1 MGAGL
6 YPAMRPRMSMLL
18 WLAATPLAAACVA
31 DESDSV
37 DTQTSAL
44 TNVIPA
50 SDDCNQGVGASRCVQ
65 APPFEVTSLAPWIID
80 GVRGAK
86 EYAGSVTLPFMTDGI
101 LGGFAGPGIKL
112 QANGTV
118 HLQRV
123 TLRGSLS
130 PLTPRNY
137 LYAFFENVH
146 VFRDGT
152 GAPMANV
159 SVYIDNDRFNSPN
172 SNVHAEDRRLNINLA
187 SGNIVTVQQPS
198 GSGTSTVWGPS
209 PLLLGLSYAS
219 GGCTNINA
227 KVARCNGELKIP
239 LSPTSAAAPGA
250 GLAPGI
256 GFMAR
261 TQNVVGMSPDL
272 AISRYA
278 PSDFTIT
285 DWQTVLFTR
294 PKGFD
299 LAVTTWN
306 VRRFEALFQSAAFL
320 AVDAND
326 IGQFLA
332 LNDVV
337 AIQEGWDRE
346 QVKKI
351 FDAANLVRAGANL
364 PPYNLYGPIDH
375 QPAMS
380 EVTQTIVDG
389 FTDTQGG
396 LWVMSHL
403 PLATQG
409 YHIFTADSCRGE
421 DCWKAK
427 GVQWVRL
434 MLQDPADFDPKCL
447 RGKLGCNKPPS
458 GDDFVDIFNTH
469 LQANEPLL
477 CKGDDFSEMKYAILA
492 VLASF
497 VDPVMAIQAAI
508 LSELVEA
515 DLNCSTITDREGRLS
530 QLKQMNNFISAVAAP
545 DRSSLVM
552 GDFNIDGKLISG
564 SEYQD
569 ALVNLEIAPSSA
581 PGDDT
586 VSALPP
592 GGFDIRHGDIL
603 RERTDVDFST
613 GRCTGTFIDES
624 GGDQDAGCTFAGGTD
639 AKERL
644 DYIFVRPPNLVSQ
657 WQGYPN
663 WYISAVPGSPVWT
676 SPFPSLS
683 GAFSATPLRLSD
695 HKPITAALS
704 FARLGNKPKYNAGWS
719 HTVEQRVI
727 SVDAT
732 DVEDCIGCG
741 EVDPFA
747 KLEST
752 IKPANTLSTFTTAE
766 CTGTQNPIFGVH
778 GCMNNWVRNRSH
790 TPPNETAVS
799 LFAEVW
805 DDDNTSGNDLIS
817 EGTTSQWNYNQA
829 TMDMSFRLFG
839 MDFPLESWPNF
850 EAVPMSRCAGPG
862 IDVCHRIS
870 VTEIAP

>member
-1 MGAGL
+1 M
-6 YPAMRPRMSMLL
+6 
-18 WLAATPLAAACVA
+18 WLTATPLVGCVA
-31 DESDSV
+31 EEPDPV
-37 DTQTSAL
+37 DTQTFAL
-44 TNVIPA
+44 TSVVPA
-50 SDDCNQGVGASRCVQ
+50 SNNCNQGVGANRCVQ
-65 APPFEVTSLAPWIID
+65 APPFEVTSLAPWTID
-80 GVRGAK
+80 GARGAK
-86 EYAGSVTLPFMTDGI
+86 EYAGSVTLPFMTDAS
-101 LGGFAGPGIKL
+101 LGGLAGPAFKL

-123 TLRGSLS
+123 TLRGTL
-130 PLTPRNY
+130 PLLTPRNY
-137 LYAFFENVH
+137 LYVFLENVH
-146 VFRDGT
+146 VLV
-152 GAPMANV
+152 GAGGPLANV
-159 SVYIDNDRFNSPN
+159 NVYLDNDRFNSPDN
-172 SNVHAEDRRLNINLA
+172 NVHAEDRRYQINLA
-187 SGNIVTVQQPS
+187 SGSVVTVQQPS
-198 GSGTSTVWGPS
+198 GSGAATVWGPA
-209 PLLLGLSYAS
+209 PMQLGLSYAA
-219 GGCTNINA
+219 GGCTLVNA
-227 KVARCNGELKIP
+227 KVARCSGELKIP
-239 LSPTSAAAPGA
+239 LVSSAATAPA
-250 GLAPGI
+250 PGLAPGI

-261 TQNVVGMSPDL
+261 TTSLVGMSPDL
-272 AISRYA
+272 ALGRYA
-278 PSDFTIT
+278 TSDFTIT

-299 LAVTTWN
+299 LAITTWN

-320 AVDAND
+320 AVDPND

-332 LNDVV
+332 RNDIV
-337 AIQEGWDRE
+337 AIQEGWDRG
-346 QVKKI
+346 QVTKI

-380 EVTQTIVDG
+380 EVTQTVVDG
-389 FTDTQGG
+389 LTDTQGG

-447 RGKLGCNKPPS
+447 REKLGCNKPPS
-458 GDDFVDIFNTH
+458 GDDFVDVFNTH

-477 CKGDDFSEMKYAILA
+477 CKGDDFSAAKYGILSALAAI
-492 VLASF
+492 
-497 VDPVMAIQAAI
+497 VDPVMAIHALI

-515 DLNCSTITDREGRLS
+515 DLNCSSITDREGRLK
-530 QLKQMNNFISAVAAP
+530 QLHQMNTFISAVAAP

-564 SEYQD
+564 SEYRD
-569 ALVNLEIAPSSA
+569 ALVTLRIAPSSA

-624 GGDQDAGCTFAGGTD
+624 GGTQDPSCTFAGGTD
-639 AKERL
+639 ATERL
-644 DYIFVRPPNLVSQ
+644 DYILVRPPQLVSQ
-657 WQGYPN
+657 WQGYPS
-663 WYISAVPGSPVWT
+663 WYISAVPNSPVWT

-695 HKPITAALS
+695 HKPITTALT
-704 FARLGNKPKYNAGWS
+704 FARLGNPPKYNAGWK
-719 HTVEQRVI
+719 HTVEQRLI

-747 KLEST
+747 KLESL
-752 IKPANTLSTFTTAE
+752 IKPANSSSIINPTAE
-766 CTGTQNPIFGVH
+766 CTGIQNPIFGVLEH
-778 GCMNNWVRNRSH
+778 SCMDNWVRNRSH

-799 LFAEVW
+799 LFAEIW
-805 DDDNTSGNDLIS
+805 DDDNTSGDDLIS

-829 TMDMSFRLFG
+829 TFDMSFRLFG
-839 MDFPLESWPNF
+839 VDFPLESWPNF

-870 VTEIAP
+870 ITEIAP